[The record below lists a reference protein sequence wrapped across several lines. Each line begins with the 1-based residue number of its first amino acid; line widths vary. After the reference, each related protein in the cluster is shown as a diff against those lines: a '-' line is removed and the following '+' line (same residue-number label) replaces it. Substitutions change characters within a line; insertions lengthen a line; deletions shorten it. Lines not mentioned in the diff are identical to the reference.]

1 MTMGRICCATRLL
14 AVAAALIAHGALA
27 QNYPSR
33 PITLVVPFAAGSGTD
48 QIARAM
54 SQAIAAEWRGTTMVV
69 DNKPGASGAIAA
81 QAVAR
86 AAPDGYTLFMTT
98 NTTQSANPHL
108 YRKLSY
114 NPVTDFTPIA
124 ALAKGAMVLAV
135 PAASPLKSVAD
146 FVGYGR
152 KKSINFGAGNSS
164 SRVAGELFKQMTG
177 VDLVYVPYKS
187 NPQAVTDLVG
197 GQLDAMFADTAT
209 TLPMIQSGRLRAL
222 GYTGSQRAAVL
233 PAVPTLD
240 EAGVKGYELSYWVAV
255 YAPRGAP
262 PEIVRRLNEVFNK
275 AVRADS
281 VGTVFAQAIVD
292 VYTTTPEGL
301 AEFQRAETEKWG
313 RIIKGA
319 GIEPE

>member
-240 EAGVKGYELSYWVAV
+240 EAGLPGYNLETFWAAGDR
-255 YAPRGAP
+255 APAQRSIQQGGAC
-262 PEIVRRLNEVFNK
+262 
-275 AVRADS
+275 
-281 VGTVFAQAIVD
+281 
-292 VYTTTPEGL
+292 
-301 AEFQRAETEKWG
+301 
-313 RIIKGA
+313 
-319 GIEPE
+319 